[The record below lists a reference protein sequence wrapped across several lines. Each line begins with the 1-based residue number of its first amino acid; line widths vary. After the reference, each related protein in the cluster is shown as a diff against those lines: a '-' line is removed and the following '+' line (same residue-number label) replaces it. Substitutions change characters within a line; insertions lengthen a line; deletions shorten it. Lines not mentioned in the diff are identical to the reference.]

1 MATWETQLTITNLA
15 EKRIRVSA
23 TRTDGE
29 DVDTYSFDTI
39 IDPADIPG
47 SKAATVAA
55 VKRLRTEAVAEAEA
69 HAAVLDGW
77 SAQLDAALDA
87 WEAE

>member
-1 MATWETQLTITNLA
+1 MGNTINYHQ
-15 EKRIRVSA
+15 SG
-23 TRTDGE
+23 GE
-29 DVDTYSFDTI
+29 ADSRFGHQNGWRVDTYSFDTI

-69 HAAVLDGW
+69 HTAVLDGW